1 MFLKQDESIRIAVPL
16 EEIEAP
22 PTEAAAVEDAT
33 QEVVREGSAVK
44 KTQQVVALTP
54 PKALFQPIEYP
65 SLHIFVSQWIYH
77 LSNIFVFKSVIEI
90 SVPPCICKSVN
101 RISISP
107 CIFKPI

>member
-1 MFLKQDESIRIAVPL
+1 MHIQPDIFLKQDESIRIAVPV

-22 PTEAAAVEDAT
+22 PTEAVAVEDAT

-65 SLHIFVSQWIYH
+65 SLHIFVSQWNNHSIYV
-77 LSNIFVFKSVIEI
+77 LWGQLLK
-90 SVPPCICKSVN
+90 
-101 RISISP
+101 
-107 CIFKPI
+107 